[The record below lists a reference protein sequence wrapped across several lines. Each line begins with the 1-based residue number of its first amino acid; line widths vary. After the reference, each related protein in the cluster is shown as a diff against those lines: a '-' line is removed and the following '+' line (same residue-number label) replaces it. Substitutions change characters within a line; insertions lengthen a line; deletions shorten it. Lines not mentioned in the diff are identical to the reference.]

1 MKIKKSRLREI
12 IKEELEA
19 LHEQDYEKIAIPG
32 NVKRFMG
39 RFVDSVKDLKLP
51 RIKRIAILFSVL
63 KALGIN
69 TKELVMYMTKIR
81 QKLGKK

>member
-1 MKIKKSRLREI
+1 MKIKKSRLKEI
-12 IKEELEA
+12 IIEELKA
-19 LHEQDYEKIAIPG
+19 INEQDYEKVAIPG

-51 RIKRIAILFSVL
+51 RLKRIAILFSVI
-63 KALGIN
+63 KALGISP
-69 TKELVMYMTKIR
+69 KELVMYMTKIR

>member
-39 RFVDSVKDLKLP
+39 RFVDSVKDLELP
-51 RIKRIAILFSVL
+51 RMKRIAILFNVI
-63 KALGIN
+63 KALNIN

>member
-51 RIKRIAILFSVL
+51 RIKRIAILFSVI